1 MMITL
6 VLSSNM
12 KRMLNSNVLVRK
24 MVGIETAGSL
34 NTLFVD
40 KTGTITEGI
49 FSLDKIY
56 SSSLK
61 DNAPLLNNDE
71 ESLLIKLSLY
81 YNTSSIY
88 ENDKIIY
95 GNSTEKA
102 IKKYLGNTTYNYK
115 EINKQK
121 FTSDNKYSS
130 CTINYNGT
138 TTFFIGAYEVILD
151 KCTYKYTHGKKEY
164 IKNKDEIISKITSI
178 TKKGYRVLSL
188 SYSNKTYLKDSCLLG
203 FICLKDNPRK
213 NAQSAINTIKDA
225 GINVIMVTGDA
236 PETAISVARE
246 TNILSSPSDIILTSK
261 ELSKLSDNDIKKI
274 FNNIKIVARSFPE
287 DKIRLVRI
295 AQELSLVVGM
305 TGDGINDTP
314 ALKKSDVAFAMG
326 SGAEIAKEVSDIIIL
341 DDNISSISNAILY
354 GRTIFKSIRKF
365 IIFQLTINFIALV
378 LSIVGPLIGIIA
390 PITIIQMLWI
400 NMVMDTLAALA
411 FSYEAPKEEYMKE
424 KPKHKNEPIMNSYMI
439 NQIVVCGL
447 YSSILC
453 IIFLKS
459 SFIHSLFRVGINDI
473 YLYTAFFGLFIFISI
488 FNMFN
493 ARTHRINILSS
504 LFKNKV
510 FLLVTIFIILVQIL
524 LIYYGGSLFRT
535 TGLTLIEFQ
544 IMILI
549 SFSIVP
555 VDILRKLYLKKT
567 NNKNGV

>member
-1 MMITL
+1 
-6 VLSSNM
+6 
-12 KRMLNSNVLVRK
+12 MLNSNVLVRK

>member
-61 DNAPLLNNDE
+61 DYAPLLNNDE

-130 CTINYNGT
+130 CTINYNDA

>member
-1 MMITL
+1 
-6 VLSSNM
+6 N
-12 KRMLNSNVLVRK
+12 
-24 MVGIETAGSL
+24 GILIKGGEALESAHKIDTIIL
-34 NTLFVD
+34 D

-61 DNAPLLNNDE
+61 DYAPLLNNDE

-130 CTINYNGT
+130 CTINYNDA

>member
-61 DNAPLLNNDE
+61 DYAPLLNNDE